1 MNTSNC
7 IAYEDVKPYITKDGS
22 IIRELVHPNHTKA
35 KNVSLAEAI
44 VKPNEETFLHIH
56 KTSEEI
62 YHITNGKGI
71 MRLGDKTFEVKKGDS
86 IFIPPNTPH
95 KIKNTSEE
103 ELKILCICSP
113 PYSHEDT
120 TLLSEKQS

>member
-1 MNTSNC
+1 MSNKNR
-7 IAYEDVKPYITKDGS
+7 ITYKSIKPYTTKDGS
-22 IIRELVHPNHTKA
+22 IIRELIHPNHMKV
-35 KNVSLAEAI
+35 KNISLAEAV

-62 YHITNGKGI
+62 YHITEGKGI
-71 MRLGDKTFEVKKGDS
+71 MQLGDETFEVKKGDS
-86 IFIPPNTPH
+86 ILIPPNTPH
-95 KIKNTSEE
+95 KIKNISEE

-120 TLLSEKQS
+120 ELL

>member
-1 MNTSNC
+1 MNMNKKNRVS
-7 IAYEDVKPYITKDGS
+7 YENVKPYTTKDGS
-22 IIRELVHPNHTKA
+22 IIRELIHPNHMKV
-35 KNVSLAEAI
+35 KNISLAEAI

-62 YHITNGKGI
+62 YHITEGKGV
-71 MRLGDKTFEVKKGDS
+71 MQLGDKTFEVKKGDS
-86 IFIPPNTPH
+86 ILIPPKTPH
-95 KIKNTSEE
+95 KIKNNSQE

-120 TLLSEKQS
+120 ELL

>member
-1 MNTSNC
+1 MNKKNRVS
-7 IAYEDVKPYITKDGS
+7 YENVKPYTTKDGS
-22 IIRELVHPNHTKA
+22 IIRELIHPNHMKV
-35 KNVSLAEAI
+35 KNISLAEAI

-62 YHITNGKGI
+62 YHITEGKGV
-71 MRLGDKTFEVKKGDS
+71 MQLGDKTFEVKKGDS
-86 IFIPPNTPH
+86 ILIPPKTPH
-95 KIKNTSEE
+95 KIKNNSQE

-120 TLLSEKQS
+120 ELL